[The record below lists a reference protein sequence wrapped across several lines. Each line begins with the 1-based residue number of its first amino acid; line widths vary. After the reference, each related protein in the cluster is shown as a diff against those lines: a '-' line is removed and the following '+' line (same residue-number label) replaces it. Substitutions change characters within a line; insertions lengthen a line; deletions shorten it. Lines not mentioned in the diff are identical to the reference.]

1 VKSKYKFL
9 LLAIMALSLLIGLGP
24 AAAQDNAAQDSAAQ
38 DSAAQNDVAL
48 TGTNTAVN
56 AAIEAVNR
64 SFPDI
69 GPPHLFTY
77 TYTEATR
84 DSSLGCPLIEGFTLD
99 RPVVPYRIT
108 LTYGDRSYTYHA
120 SADGSMVFPCDEA
133 LPIGGPLPPDST
145 PFTADA
151 ATPAE
156 AAIAAFLRSNPAR
169 GFPPSYTY
177 TFATATQDSSL
188 GCALIAGFMLERPV
202 VPYRVVLSYPDGDFI
217 YHVADDLSILF
228 PCDEKL
234 PIGGPIDPNAQE
246 FEPTSP
252 TEAAIDAFVR
262 AFPERGFPDR
272 YEFVFL
278 DMTIDGPL
286 AYCPAIDDAVDIT
299 NTPYRVILYSGDFSY
314 VYYVS
319 IDGTVVIACDV

>member
-1 VKSKYKFL
+1 MKSKYKFL
-9 LLAIMALSLLIGLGP
+9 LLAIMALGLLIGLGP
-24 AAAQDNAAQDSAAQ
+24 AAAQDNTAQNDVVH
-38 DSAAQNDVAL
+38 NDVAL

-77 TYTEATR
+77 TFTEATR
-84 DSSLGCPLIEGFTLD
+84 DSSLGCPLIEGFTLE
-99 RPVVPYRIT
+99 RAVVPYRIT

-120 SADGSMVFPCDEA
+120 SADGAIVFPCDEA

-145 PFTADA
+145 PFTAEA

-156 AAIAAFLRSNPAR
+156 AAIAAFLRSNPNR

-177 TFATATQDSSL
+177 TFTTATYDSSL
-188 GCALIAGFMLERPV
+188 GCHLIEGFTLERPV
-202 VPYRVVLSYPDGDFI
+202 VPYRVVLSYPNAEFV

-228 PCDEKL
+228 PCDEQL
-234 PIGGPIDPNAQE
+234 PIGGPIDPNAQP
-246 FEPTSP
+246 FEPVSP
-252 TEAAIDAFVR
+252 AEAAIDAFVQ

-272 YEFVFL
+272 YEYLLL
-278 DMTIDGPL
+278 DMAIDGPL
-286 AYCPAIDDAVDIT
+286 AYCPAIDDAIDIT
-299 NTPYRVILYSGDFSY
+299 DTPYRIILYSGDVSY

-319 IDGTVVIACDV
+319 ADGTVVIACDV

>member
-1 VKSKYKFL
+1 MKSKYKFL
-9 LLAIMALSLLIGLGP
+9 LLAIMALGLLLGLGRP
-24 AAAQDNAAQDSAAQ
+24 ASQHVVAQDDAT
-38 DSAAQNDVAL
+38 L

-64 SFPDI
+64 SFPNI

-120 SADGSMVFPCDEA
+120 SADGTIVFPCDEA

-156 AAIAAFLRSNPAR
+156 AAIAAFLRTNPAR

-177 TFATATQDSSL
+177 TFATATSDSSL
-188 GCALIAGFMLERPV
+188 GCPLIEGFMLEQPV
-202 VPYRVVLSYPDGDFI
+202 VPYRVVLSYPDGDFV
-217 YHVADDLSILF
+217 YHVAGDLSILL

-234 PIGGPIDPNAQE
+234 PIGGPIDPNAQP
-246 FEPTSP
+246 FAPTSP
-252 TEAAIDAFVR
+252 TEAAINAFMQ
-262 AFPERGFPDR
+262 AFPDRVFPDR
-272 YEFVFL
+272 YEYVLL
-278 DMTIDGPL
+278 DPAIDGPL
-286 AYCPAIDDAVDIT
+286 AYCPATDEAVDIAA
-299 NTPYRVILYSGDFSY
+299 TPYRVTLYSGDVSY

-319 IDGTVVIACDV
+319 ADGTVVIACDV